1 MARSPKRPGSA
12 TLQQCLHA
20 TSNQGELTM
29 STRLDPDLL
38 ADAMVDTDDADAPID
53 EWTLDELER
62 SADLSSVRSAWT
74 RADEQSE

>member
-1 MARSPKRPGSA
+1 
-12 TLQQCLHA
+12 
-20 TSNQGELTM
+20 M

-38 ADAMVDTDDADAPID
+38 ADAMFDADEPID

-74 RADEQSE
+74 RADEQNE

>member
-38 ADAMVDTDDADAPID
+38 ADAMVDTD